1 MSNLIVIVPYQRR
14 HLTQEIKLRG
24 GIFDST
30 TKTWTLADNQD
41 NRVLADLIQKPLA
54 GPTPEERAQNNAN
67 LAVALLNALRYR
79 KYRLVESGN
88 RIVLESDPIEG

>member
-24 GIFDST
+24 GKFAT
-30 TKTWTLADNQD
+30 ANKTWTLADNED
-41 NRVLADLIQKPLA
+41 NRLLADLVQKPLA
-54 GPTPEERAQNNAN
+54 GPTPEERAHNIAN
-67 LAVALLNALRYR
+67 LAVELLDALHHR

-88 RIVLESDPIEG
+88 RVVIESDSIEG